1 MKLHKPTW
9 NDWKKLFRTIKSF
22 IFSRVFILLVLGAFL
37 VTHVTYTIL
46 HRGQIEPKTKLTV
59 TNTNAVNY
67 TMADFLF
74 SLEYYNDI
82 YTSVRKNGPS
92 DYGTYV
98 IPGLKATKTTTA
110 SGKMAMCTSMTPQGL
125 AVTDK
130 YLIISAYCYTHSHNS
145 VLYLLDKETHKFLKE
160 IVLWDQS
167 HVGGLAY
174 DSEHHILWISGQKN
188 GVAYANSY
196 TIDQLELYD
205 LNRNKKPLPFHSQ
218 DPLYTLT
225 RNSFMTY
232 HDGDLYAGYF
242 SLDGDSVI
250 EQYPIMSNGKLLLA
264 SNRKISNSRNL
275 DILAQYALPTS
286 IADISRQVQ
295 GIAFAGDYIF
305 LSQSYGLGE
314 SKLRIYH
321 NTLDDPDT
329 KKYDFRDENAIRTIT
344 LPSKL
349 EQIYVS
355 DTKVYMLFEGGAYS
369 YRWEPIFNVDRVI
382 SIDLER
388 MIR

>member
-1 MKLHKPTW
+1 MKLQKPTW

-37 VTHVTYTIL
+37 VTHVTYAIL

-174 DSEHHILWISGQKN
+174 DSEHDILWISGQKN
-188 GVAYANSY
+188 GVAYANSF

-218 DPLYTLT
+218 EPLYTLT

-264 SNRKISNSRNL
+264 SNRKISNARNL